1 MEGLWSWI
9 AVYAVGLV
17 VLQVLVYRYLWRRQ
31 GSVATDYT
39 ALREE
44 RFGDR
49 DGPRPGEPA
58 RSGESARSGEAART
72 TEPRRPESASRV
84 ENPAAADGSG
94 RFCPHC
100 GVENESESAFRLCWN
115 CASRL

>member
-31 GSVATDYT
+31 GSAATDYT

-49 DGPRPGEPA
+49 DARRPGDTPRPGE
-58 RSGESARSGEAART
+58 AARA
-72 TEPRRPESASRV
+72 TELPRPERPTRA
-84 ENPAAADGSG
+84 EGPAAADGDG
-94 RFCPHC
+94 RYCPHC
-100 GVENESESAFRLCWN
+100 GAENEPDSAFRLCWN

>member
-31 GSVATDYT
+31 GSVTTDYT

-49 DGPRPGEPA
+49 DGRRHGDTPRPGD
-58 RSGESARSGEAART
+58 AARA
-72 TEPRRPESASRV
+72 TELPRPEPPTRAGG
-84 ENPAAADGSG
+84 PTAADGDG
-94 RFCPHC
+94 RHCPHC
-100 GVENESESAFRLCWN
+100 GAENGTDSAFRLCWN